1 MSTFQELGLG
11 APVIEAITELG
22 YENPTPI
29 QAEAI
34 PQVLTSKTD
43 LIALAQ
49 TGTGKTAAFGLPIIN
64 QIDIQSTQTQSI
76 ILCPTRELCLQISR
90 DLESYAK
97 KIRGLRITPVYG
109 GTAIDTQIRALAK
122 GTHIVVGTPGRVID
136 LIMRRKLKLQ
146 NVEWLVLDEAD
157 EMLSMGFK
165 DDLDT
170 ILAETPSEKQTLLFS
185 ATMPT
190 GIQKI
195 TKQYMN
201 NPIHIEVAKRNT
213 GNTDVEHEYY
223 MVSARDRY
231 LAVKRLAD
239 MNPKIYGIIFCRTR
253 RETKEVAEKLMQ
265 DGYNADA
272 LHGDLSQAQRDY
284 VMGRFRKGVLQILVA
299 TDVAARGLDVNS
311 LTHVINYNLPDD
323 AEVYVHR
330 SGRTGRA
337 GNKGKSI
344 TIIHTREMRRIK
356 ELERMIGRGFTQQ
369 KVPTGDEICEVQ
381 LLKLIDNI
389 QNIQVNQDQIN
400 PFMPAVLEKLG
411 HMEKEDLIKH
421 FVSAE
426 FNRFLDYYKD
436 ARDLNDFK
444 SGGRDRDDRRG
455 RDRDRGDRDGGR
467 RDRGRD
473 RGGDR
478 RDRRDRSER
487 GDRVG
492 GARKSRGSGEFAR
505 FFINAGRS
513 NRLNP
518 QRLMG
523 MINDHAALDG
533 VEIGQID
540 IQNNF
545 AFFEVDKSLADEV
558 VPAFKGK
565 DLDGLKLSVEPST
578 GKSGGPEDKS
588 SHGDRSDRSDRGD
601 RRPSRDGD
609 RRSSGGYGGR
619 RDSDRSD
626 RPDRSDRSS
635 RDRSDRGGFDRDSN
649 RSDSFR
655 DRAKSKGDY
664 RKKSSDFNKDSDSSG
679 SDEKSERRKNR
690 KW

>member
-1 MSTFQELGLG
+1 MLFLCSLLEQHILMSTFKELGLRDE
-11 APVIEAITELG
+11 VIEAITELG

-29 QAEAI
+29 QAESI
-34 PQVLTSKTD
+34 PQVLSSKTD
-43 LIALAQ
+43 VIALAQ
-49 TGTGKTAAFGLPIIN
+49 TGTGKTAAFGLPVIN
-64 QIDIQSTQTQSI
+64 QIDVTNNNTQSI
-76 ILCPTRELCLQISR
+76 ILCPTRELCLQISK
-90 DLESYAK
+90 DLDSYSK
-97 KIRGLRITPVYG
+97 KIRGLRVTAVYG
-109 GTAIDTQIRALAK
+109 GTSIDPQIRALTK
-122 GTHIVVGTPGRVID
+122 GAHIVVGTPGRVID

-185 ATMPT
+185 ATMPS
-190 GIQKI
+190 GINKI
-195 TKQYMN
+195 MKNYMTD
-201 NPIHIEVAKRNT
+201 PHKIEVAKRNT
-213 GNTDVEHEYY
+213 GNTDVEHEFY

-231 LAVKRLAD
+231 LALKRLAD
-239 MNPKIYGIIFCRTR
+239 MNPNIYGIIFCRTR
-253 RETKEVAEKLMQ
+253 AETKDVADKLMQ

-284 VMGRFRKGVLQILVA
+284 VMGRFRKGNLQLLVA
-299 TDVAARGLDVNS
+299 TDVAARGLDVNE

-356 ELERMIGRGFTQQ
+356 ELERMIGRSFTQQ
-369 KVPTGDEICEVQ
+369 QVPNGAEICEVQ

-389 QNIQVNQDQIN
+389 QKIEVNQDQIN
-400 PFMPAVLEKLG
+400 PFMPAVMEKLG

-426 FNRFLDYYKD
+426 FNRFLDYYQD
-436 ARDLNDFK
+436 ARDLNDIK
-444 SGGRDRDDRRG
+444 AGG
-455 RDRDRGDRDGGR
+455 RDRDRGRRDGSRTSRGER
-467 RDRGRD
+467 GERGR
-473 RGGDR
+473 DR
-478 RDRRDRSER
+478 RDRRER

-492 GARKSRGSGEFAR
+492 GGNRGKRGSGEFSR
-505 FFINAGRS
+505 FFINAGKS

-523 MINDHAALDG
+523 MINDHPALDG

-545 AFFEVDKSLADEV
+545 AFFEVDKSLANEV
-558 VPAFKGK
+558 VPAFKDK
-565 DLDGLKLSVEPST
+565 DLDGLKLSVEPSVGMKET
-578 GKSGGPEDKS
+578 S
-588 SHGDRSDRSDRGD
+588 SERGRSDRRSSSRSAGNDRGGDRDRGFRGRRDRDDRGD
-601 RRPSRDGD
+601 RRDRDD
-609 RRSSGGYGGR
+609 RGGR
-619 RDSDRSD
+619 RD
-626 RPDRSDRSS
+626 
-635 RDRSDRGGFDRDSN
+635 RDDRGGAS
-649 RSDSFR
+649 RS
-655 DRAKSKGDY
+655 KSKSDY
-664 RKKSSDFNKDSDSSG
+664 RKKSSDFKSGDSA
-679 SDEKSERRKNR
+679 ERKKNR

>member
-1 MSTFQELGLG
+1 MSTFKELGLRNE
-11 APVIEAITELG
+11 VIEAITELG

-29 QAEAI
+29 QAESI
-34 PQVLTSKTD
+34 PQVLSSKTD

-64 QIDIQSTQTQSI
+64 QIDVSNTQTQSI
-76 ILCPTRELCLQISR
+76 ILCPTRELCLQISK
-90 DLESYAK
+90 DLESYSK
-97 KIRGLRITPVYG
+97 KIRGLRITAVYG
-109 GTAIDTQIRALAK
+109 GTSIDPQIRALVK

-136 LIMRRKLKLQ
+136 LIMRKKLKLQ

-170 ILAETPSEKQTLLFS
+170 ILAETPGDKQTLLFS
-185 ATMPT
+185 ATMPS
-190 GIQKI
+190 GINKI

-201 NPIHIEVAKRNT
+201 EPHHIEVAKRNT

-231 LAVKRLAD
+231 LALKRLAD
-239 MNPKIYGIIFCRTR
+239 INPDIYGIVFCRTR
-253 RETKEVAEKLMQ
+253 RETKEVADKLMQ
-265 DGYNADA
+265 DGYNADS

-284 VMGRFRKGVLQILVA
+284 VMGRFRKGMLQILVA
-299 TDVAARGLDVNS
+299 TDVAARGLDVNE

-356 ELERMIGRGFTQQ
+356 ELERMIGRSFAQQ
-369 KVPTGDEICEVQ
+369 KVPTGEAICEVQ

-389 QNIQVNQDQIN
+389 QKIEVNQDQIN
-400 PFMPAVLEKLG
+400 PFMPAVMEKLG

-426 FNRFLDYYKD
+426 FNRFLEYYQN
-436 ARDLNDFK
+436 ARDLNDIK
-444 SGGRDRDDRRG
+444 SGGKDRDDRG
-455 RDRDRGDRDGGR
+455 RRDRDGGR
-467 RDRGRD
+467 SDRGRD
-473 RGGDR
+473 RGDR
-478 RDRRDRSER
+478 RDRRDRKER

-492 GARKSRGSGEFAR
+492 GRSKSRGSGEFAR

-523 MINDHAALDG
+523 MINEHPALDG

-545 AFFEVDKSLADEV
+545 AFFEVDKSMADEV
-558 VPAFKGK
+558 VPAFANQ
-565 DLDGLKLSVEPST
+565 DLDGLKLSVEPSVGMKQT
-578 GKSGGPEDKS
+578 S
-588 SHGDRSDRSDRGD
+588 SEKGRE
-601 RRPSRDGD
+601 D
-609 RRSSGGYGGR
+609 RRSSSRSAGNSRSGGYG
-619 RDSDRSD
+619 RDKGSSDRS
-626 RPDRSDRSS
+626 
-635 RDRSDRGGFDRDSN
+635 
-649 RSDSFR
+649 
-655 DRAKSKGDY
+655 RAKSKGDY
-664 RKKSSDFNKDSDSSG
+664 RKKSSDFRDSKRG
-679 SDEKSERRKNR
+679 SDESSDKKRNR

>member
-1 MSTFQELGLG
+1 MSTCKELGLDDQ
-11 APVIEAITELG
+11 VVEAITELG

-64 QIDIQSTQTQSI
+64 QVDVTSTQTQSI

-90 DLESYAK
+90 DLESYSK
-97 KIRGLRITPVYG
+97 KKRGLQITAVYG
-109 GTAIDTQIRALAK
+109 GTPIDPQIRALAK

-170 ILAETPSEKQTLLFS
+170 ILAETPQDKQTLLFS
-185 ATMPT
+185 ATMPS
-190 GIQKI
+190 GISKI
-195 TKQYMN
+195 TKRYMN
-201 NPIHIEVAKRNT
+201 NPTHIEVAKRNT
-213 GNTDVEHEYY
+213 GNTDVSHEYY

-239 MNPKIYGIIFCRTR
+239 INPNIYGIIFCRTR

-284 VMGRFRKGVLQILVA
+284 VMGRFRKGILQILVA
-299 TDVAARGLDVNS
+299 TDVAARGLDVNE

-356 ELERMIGRGFTQQ
+356 ELERMIGRAFTQQ
-369 KVPTGDEICEVQ
+369 QVPTGDAICQAQ

-389 QNIQVNQDQIN
+389 QNIEVNQDQIN
-400 PFMPAVLEKLG
+400 PFMPEVMEKLG

-426 FNRFLDYYKD
+426 FNRFLDYYKN
-436 ARDLNDFK
+436 ARDLNDIK
-444 SGGRDRDDRRG
+444 SSGRRDRDDRGGRG
-455 RDRDRGDRDGGR
+455 DRRDRDGGGR
-467 RDRGRD
+467 SDRG
-473 RGGDR
+473 

-492 GARKSRGSGEFAR
+492 GARKSKGSGEFAR
-505 FFINAGRS
+505 FFINAGRA

-545 AFFEVDKSLADEV
+545 SFFEVDKSLSDEV
-558 VPAFKGK
+558 VPAFTNK
-565 DLDGLKLSVEPST
+565 DLDGLKLSVEPSE
-578 GKSGGPEDKS
+578 GKSSDR
-588 SHGDRSDRSDRGD
+588 GDRGRSDRSDRPARSGG
-601 RRPSRDGD
+601 GD
-609 RRSSGGYGGR
+609 RRSGGYAGR
-619 RDSDRSD
+619 SDRSSSSRDRSDRGD
-626 RPDRSDRSS
+626 RPDRSDRSN
-635 RDRSDRGGFDRDSN
+635 RDRSDRGGFSRGSGRDSDN
-649 RSDSFR
+649 YDRS
-655 DRAKSKGDY
+655 RAKTKDDY
-664 RKKSSDFNKDSDSSG
+664 RKKSSDLDRSS
-679 SDEKSERRKNR
+679 SSEEKTERRKNR

>member
-1 MSTFQELGLG
+1 MSTFKELGLRNE
-11 APVIEAITELG
+11 VIEAITELG

-64 QIDIQSTQTQSI
+64 QIDVQSTQTQSI

-90 DLESYAK
+90 DLESYSK
-97 KIRGLRITPVYG
+97 KIRGLRITAVYG
-109 GTAIDTQIRALAK
+109 GTSIDPQIRALTK
-122 GTHIVVGTPGRVID
+122 GTQIVVGTPGRVID
-136 LIMRRKLKLQ
+136 LIMRKKLKLQ

-170 ILAETPSEKQTLLFS
+170 ILAETPQDKQTLLFS
-185 ATMPT
+185 ATMPS
-190 GIQKI
+190 GISKI
-195 TKQYMN
+195 MKNYMD
-201 NPIHIEVAKRNT
+201 NPHKIEVAKRNT
-213 GNTDVEHEYY
+213 GNTDVEHEFY

-231 LAVKRLAD
+231 LALKRLAD
-239 MNPKIYGIIFCRTR
+239 VNPDIYGIVFCRTR
-253 RETKEVAEKLMQ
+253 RETKEVADKLMQ
-265 DGYNADA
+265 DGYNADS

-284 VMGRFRKGVLQILVA
+284 VMGRFRKGMLQILVA
-299 TDVAARGLDVNS
+299 TDVAARGLDVNE

-369 KVPTGDEICEVQ
+369 KVPTGDQICEIQ

-389 QNIQVNQDQIN
+389 QKIEVNQDQIN
-400 PFMPAVLEKLG
+400 PFMPAVMEKLG

-426 FNRFLDYYKD
+426 FNRFLDYYSN
-436 ARDLNDFK
+436 ARDLNDIK
-444 SGGRDRDDRRG
+444 AGGRDRDDRRKGRDRDRDGG
-455 RDRDRGDRDGGR
+455 RDRDRG
-467 RDRGRD
+467 
-473 RGGDR
+473 
-478 RDRRDRSER
+478 RDRRDRKER

-492 GARKSRGSGEFAR
+492 GRKSRGSGEFSR

-523 MINDHAALDG
+523 MINDHGPLDG

-545 AFFEVDKSLADEV
+545 AFFEVDKAMANEV
-558 VPAFKGK
+558 IPAFKDQ
-565 DLDGLKLSVEPST
+565 DLDGLKLNVEPSESKPSSSER
-578 GKSGGPEDKS
+578 GRDNRRSSSRSAGNDRRSGGF
-588 SHGDRSDRSDRGD
+588 GDRRSSSRSDRNDRSERSDRGD
-601 RRPSRDGD
+601 RGSRSERGD
-609 RRSSGGYGGR
+609 RS
-619 RDSDRSD
+619 
-626 RPDRSDRSS
+626 
-635 RDRSDRGGFDRDSN
+635 
-649 RSDSFR
+649 
-655 DRAKSKGDY
+655 RAKGKSDY
-664 RKKSSDFNKDSDSSG
+664 RKKSSDFRRDDNSSS
-679 SDEKSERRKNR
+679 SDEKAERRKNR

>member
-1 MSTFQELGLG
+1 MSTFQELGLREEI
-11 APVIEAITELG
+11 IEAITELG

-64 QIDIQSTQTQSI
+64 QVDVSSTQTQSI

-90 DLESYAK
+90 DLESYSK
-97 KIRGLRITPVYG
+97 KIRGLKITAVYG

-122 GTHIVVGTPGRVID
+122 GAQIVVGTPGRVID

-170 ILAETPSEKQTLLFS
+170 ILAETPQDKQTLLFS
-185 ATMPT
+185 ATMPS
-190 GIQKI
+190 GINKI

-201 NPIHIEVAKRNT
+201 NPAQIEVAKRNT

-239 MNPKIYGIIFCRTR
+239 MNPNIYGIIFCRTR

-284 VMGRFRKGVLQILVA
+284 VMGRFRDGVLQVLVA
-299 TDVAARGLDVNS
+299 TDVAARGLDVNE

-356 ELERMIGRGFTQQ
+356 ELERMIGRAFVQQ
-369 KVPTGDEICEVQ
+369 KVPTGDQICEVQ

-389 QNIQVNQDQIN
+389 QGVEVNQDQIN
-400 PFMPAVLEKLG
+400 PFMPAVMEKLG
-411 HMEKEDLIKH
+411 HMDKEDLIKH

-426 FNRFLDYYKD
+426 FNRFLDYYKN
-436 ARDLNDFK
+436 ARDLNDIK
-444 SGGRDRDDRRG
+444 AGGRDRDGRKGRDRDGGGRERG
-455 RDRDRGDRDGGR
+455 RDRRDT
-467 RDRGRD
+467 RDRK
-473 RGGDR
+473 
-478 RDRRDRSER
+478 ER
-487 GDRVG
+487 GDRIG
-492 GARKSRGSGEFAR
+492 SPRKSRGSGEFAR
-505 FFINAGRS
+505 FFINAGRT

-545 AFFEVDKSLADEV
+545 SFFEVDKSLADEV
-558 VPAFKGK
+558 IPAFKNK
-565 DLDGLKLSVEPST
+565 DLDGLKLSVEPSAGKT
-578 GKSGGPEDKS
+578 RSSENRGDRSSKSDRGDRRSSSRDGGDRKSGGYSGRRDS
-588 SHGDRSDRSDRGD
+588 SDRPSRDRSDRASFGRSDRSDR
-601 RRPSRDGD
+601 S
-609 RRSSGGYGGR
+609 
-619 RDSDRSD
+619 
-626 RPDRSDRSS
+626 
-635 RDRSDRGGFDRDSN
+635 
-649 RSDSFR
+649 
-655 DRAKSKGDY
+655 RAKSKSDY
-664 RKKSSDFNKDSDSSG
+664 RKKSDDFKNPGNTDDK
-679 SDEKSERRKNR
+679 ETRRSNR

>member
-1 MSTFQELGLG
+1 MSTFQELGLNDQ
-11 APVIEAITELG
+11 VVQAITELG

-64 QIDIQSTQTQSI
+64 QVDVSSTQTQSI
-76 ILCPTRELCLQISR
+76 ILCPTRELCLQITR

-97 KIRGLRITPVYG
+97 KIRGLKITAVYG

-122 GTHIVVGTPGRVID
+122 GTQIVVGTPGRVID
-136 LIMRRKLKLQ
+136 LIMRKKLKLQ

-170 ILAETPSEKQTLLFS
+170 ILAETPTEKQTLLFS

-190 GIQKI
+190 GISKI

-201 NPIHIEVAKRNT
+201 NPTQIEVAKRNT

-239 MNPKIYGIIFCRTR
+239 VNPDIYGIIFCRTR

-284 VMGRFRKGVLQILVA
+284 VMGRFRKKVLQILVA
-299 TDVAARGLDVNS
+299 TDVAARGLDVTE

-369 KVPTGDEICEVQ
+369 KVPNGDQICEIQ

-400 PFMPAVLEKLG
+400 PFMPAVMEKLG

-426 FNRFLDYYKD
+426 FNRFLEYYAN

-455 RDRDRGDRDGGR
+455 RDRGDRDGGGR
-467 RDRGRD
+467 SDRGRD
-473 RGGDR
+473 RGR
-478 RDRRDRSER
+478 SDRRDRSER

-492 GARKSRGSGEFAR
+492 GSRKSKGSGEFSR

-558 VPAFKGK
+558 IPAFKDK
-565 DLDGLKLSVEPST
+565 DLDGLKLSVEPSN
-578 GKSGGPEDKS
+578 GKSGGPEDRTS
-588 SHGDRSDRSDRGD
+588 RPERSDRGD
-601 RRPSRDGD
+601 RGGRRTSRDGD
-609 RRSSGGYGGR
+609 RRSGGYQGR

-626 RPDRSDRSS
+626 RPS
-635 RDRSDRGGFDRDSN
+635 RDRSDRGSFS
-649 RSDSFR
+649 RSDRPDRS
-655 DRAKSKGDY
+655 DRADRASSKSDY
-664 RKKSSDFNKDSDSSG
+664 RKKSSDFKRDSDSSTP
-679 SDEKSERRKNR
+679 DEKAERRKNR

>member
-1 MSTFQELGLG
+1 MSTFKELGLRNE
-11 APVIEAITELG
+11 VIEAITELG

-29 QAEAI
+29 QAESI

-64 QIDIQSTQTQSI
+64 QIDTESPHTQSI

-90 DLESYAK
+90 DLEGYSK
-97 KIRGLRITPVYG
+97 KIRGLRTTAVYG
-109 GTAIDTQIRALAK
+109 GTSIDPQIRALAK

-185 ATMPT
+185 ATMPA
-190 GIQKI
+190 GINKI
-195 TKQYMN
+195 MKQYMTD
-201 NPIHIEVAKRNT
+201 PYKIEVAKRNT

-231 LAVKRLAD
+231 LALKRLAD
-239 MNPKIYGIIFCRTR
+239 INPDIYGIIFCRTR
-253 RETKEVAEKLMQ
+253 RETTEVAEKLMQ
-265 DGYNADA
+265 DGYNADS

-284 VMGRFRKGVLQILVA
+284 VMGRFRKGMLQILVA
-299 TDVAARGLDVNS
+299 TDVAARGLDVNE

-323 AEVYVHR
+323 SEVYVHR

-344 TIIHTREMRRIK
+344 AIVHTREMRRIR
-356 ELERMIGRGFTQQ
+356 ELEKMIGRSFTQQ
-369 KVPTGDEICEVQ
+369 KVPTGDAICEVQ

-389 QNIQVNQDQIN
+389 QKIAVNEDQIN
-400 PFMPAVLEKLG
+400 PFMPAVMEKLG

-426 FNRFLDYYKD
+426 FNRFLEYYSN
-436 ARDLNDFK
+436 ARDLNDIK
-444 SGGRDRDDRRG
+444 AGGNDRG
-455 RDRDRGDRDGGR
+455 RDRDSRDRGDRGDR
-467 RDRGRD
+467 NDRGRD
-473 RGGDR
+473 R
-478 RDRRDRSER
+478 RDRKER

-492 GARKSRGSGEFAR
+492 GRKSRGSGEFSR

-523 MINDHAALDG
+523 MINDHPALDG

-545 AFFEVDKSLADEV
+545 AFFEVDKSLANEV
-558 VPAFKGK
+558 LPAFANK
-565 DLDGLKLSVEPST
+565 DLDGLKLNVEPSENK
-578 GKSGGPEDKS
+578 GSSSDKGRESRQSSSRSAGNSSPRSGGF
-588 SHGDRSDRSDRGD
+588 GN
-601 RRPSRDGD
+601 D
-609 RRSSGGYGGR
+609 RRSSG
-619 RDSDRSD
+619 RSFD
-626 RPDRSDRSS
+626 KPDRSDRSS
-635 RDRSDRGGFDRDSN
+635 R
-649 RSDSFR
+649 SDSEFSR
-655 DRAKSKGDY
+655 TKSKSDY
-664 RKKSSDFNKDSDSSG
+664 RKKSSDFKSSDDSN

>member
-1 MSTFQELGLG
+1 MSTFKELGLRNE
-11 APVIEAITELG
+11 VIEAITELG

-64 QIDIQSTQTQSI
+64 QIDVQSTQTQSI

-90 DLESYAK
+90 DLESYSK
-97 KIRGLRITPVYG
+97 KIRGLRITAVYG
-109 GTAIDTQIRALAK
+109 GTSIDPQIRALTK
-122 GTHIVVGTPGRVID
+122 GTQIVVGTPGRVID
-136 LIMRRKLKLQ
+136 LIMRKKLKLQ

-170 ILAETPSEKQTLLFS
+170 ILAETPQDKQTLLFS
-185 ATMPT
+185 ATMPS
-190 GIQKI
+190 GISKI
-195 TKQYMN
+195 MKNYMD
-201 NPIHIEVAKRNT
+201 NPHKIEVAKRNT
-213 GNTDVEHEYY
+213 GNTDVEHEFY

-231 LAVKRLAD
+231 LALKRLAD
-239 MNPKIYGIIFCRTR
+239 VNPDIYGIVFCRTR
-253 RETKEVAEKLMQ
+253 RETKEVADKLMQ
-265 DGYNADA
+265 DGYNADS

-284 VMGRFRKGVLQILVA
+284 VMGRFRKGMLQILVA
-299 TDVAARGLDVNS
+299 TDVAARGLDVNE

-369 KVPTGDEICEVQ
+369 KVPTGDQICEIQ

-389 QNIQVNQDQIN
+389 QKIEVNQDQIN
-400 PFMPAVLEKLG
+400 PFMPAVMEKLG

-426 FNRFLDYYKD
+426 FNRFLDYYSN
-436 ARDLNDFK
+436 ARDLNDIK
-444 SGGRDRDDRRG
+444 AGGRDRDDRRKGRDRDRDGG
-455 RDRDRGDRDGGR
+455 RDRDRG
-467 RDRGRD
+467 
-473 RGGDR
+473 
-478 RDRRDRSER
+478 RDRRDRKER

-492 GARKSRGSGEFAR
+492 GRKSRGSGEFSR

-523 MINDHAALDG
+523 MINDHGPLDG

-545 AFFEVDKSLADEV
+545 AFFEVDKAMANEV
-558 VPAFKGK
+558 IPAFKDQ
-565 DLDGLKLSVEPST
+565 DLDGLKLNVEPSESKPSSSER
-578 GKSGGPEDKS
+578 GRDNRRSSSRSAGNDRRSGGF
-588 SHGDRSDRSDRGD
+588 GDRRSSSRSDRNDRSERSDRGD
-601 RRPSRDGD
+601 RGNRSERGD
-609 RRSSGGYGGR
+609 RS
-619 RDSDRSD
+619 
-626 RPDRSDRSS
+626 
-635 RDRSDRGGFDRDSN
+635 
-649 RSDSFR
+649 
-655 DRAKSKGDY
+655 RAKGKSDY
-664 RKKSSDFNKDSDSSG
+664 RKKSSDFRRDDNSSS
-679 SDEKSERRKNR
+679 SDEKAERRKNR

>member
-1 MSTFQELGLG
+1 MSTFKELGLRNE
-11 APVIEAITELG
+11 VIEAITELG

-64 QIDIQSTQTQSI
+64 QIDVQSTQTQSI

-90 DLESYAK
+90 DLESYSK
-97 KIRGLRITPVYG
+97 KIRGLRITAVYG
-109 GTAIDTQIRALAK
+109 GTSIDPQIRALTK
-122 GTHIVVGTPGRVID
+122 GTQIVVGTPGRVID
-136 LIMRRKLKLQ
+136 LIMRKKLKLQ

-170 ILAETPSEKQTLLFS
+170 ILAETPQDKQTLLFS
-185 ATMPT
+185 ATMPS
-190 GIQKI
+190 GISKI
-195 TKQYMN
+195 MKNYMD
-201 NPIHIEVAKRNT
+201 NPHKIEVAKRNT
-213 GNTDVEHEYY
+213 GNTDVEHEFY

-231 LAVKRLAD
+231 LALKRLAD
-239 MNPKIYGIIFCRTR
+239 VNPDIYGIVFCRTR
-253 RETKEVAEKLMQ
+253 RETKEVADKLMQ
-265 DGYNADA
+265 DGYNADS

-284 VMGRFRKGVLQILVA
+284 VMGRFRKGMLQILVA
-299 TDVAARGLDVNS
+299 TDVAARGLDVNE

-369 KVPTGDEICEVQ
+369 KVPTGDQICEIQ

-389 QNIQVNQDQIN
+389 QKIEVNQDQIN
-400 PFMPAVLEKLG
+400 PFMPAVMEKLG

-426 FNRFLDYYKD
+426 FNRFLDYYSN
-436 ARDLNDFK
+436 ARDLNDIK
-444 SGGRDRDDRRG
+444 AGGRDRDDRRKGRDRDRDGG
-455 RDRDRGDRDGGR
+455 RDRDRG
-467 RDRGRD
+467 
-473 RGGDR
+473 
-478 RDRRDRSER
+478 RDRRDRKER

-492 GARKSRGSGEFAR
+492 GRKSRGSGEFSR

-523 MINDHAALDG
+523 MINDHGPLDG

-545 AFFEVDKSLADEV
+545 AFFEVDKAMANEV
-558 VPAFKGK
+558 IPAFKDQ
-565 DLDGLKLSVEPST
+565 DLDGLKLNVEPSESKPSSSERARDNRRSSSRSA
-578 GKSGGPEDKS
+578 GNDRRSGGF
-588 SHGDRSDRSDRGD
+588 GDRRSSSRSDRNDRSERSDRGD
-601 RRPSRDGD
+601 RGNRSERGD
-609 RRSSGGYGGR
+609 RS
-619 RDSDRSD
+619 
-626 RPDRSDRSS
+626 
-635 RDRSDRGGFDRDSN
+635 
-649 RSDSFR
+649 
-655 DRAKSKGDY
+655 RAKGKSDY
-664 RKKSSDFNKDSDSSG
+664 RKKSSDFRRDDNSSS
-679 SDEKSERRKNR
+679 SDEKAERRKNR